1 MWDGSLRIG
10 FFLMELMP
18 RFVLANKTTLIL
30 HVPCFLCSCPLQ
42 WHILKNQKPMYA
54 GRKSSCFSCSFLY
67 ILFFNIWV
75 MTVTSVL
82 WWCSFLDVMDLLHRG
97 RLEERLL
104 IRLFKEDFDLGMDS
118 FFFFLSVYGFSLS
131 TFAVVKINCSLFRH
145 AHVPLDKALTVSL
158 CWVPLD
164 LIFYFYHFYLLTV
177 PDIHIYA
184 IYIGCIIWTIC
195 F

>member
-1 MWDGSLRIG
+1 MEKWKKKNLIEFNNLISWFSGASPNSVVMIMWDGSLRIG

-42 WHILKNQKPMYA
+42 WHILKNQKPMNA

-118 FFFFLSVYGFSLS
+118 FFFFWAFMDLVCLLLQLLKS
-131 TFAVVKINCSLFRH
+131 T
-145 AHVPLDKALTVSL
+145 AL
-158 CWVPLD
+158 
-164 LIFYFYHFYLLTV
+164 YLGT
-177 PDIHIYA
+177 PMSP
-184 IYIGCIIWTIC
+184 
-195 F
+195 